1 MSTIDALM
9 LDAGFSALPLLE
21 ACLEQGVAIGVCS
34 GKPGDPGHVRATRSI
49 VEDYSDKEA
58 ILGIV
63 RKENIKAIL
72 PGVTDVSYETGAWV
86 AESLG
91 MPGFDSVETTTILL
105 KKDAFRAYAQRK
117 GLPIPKAVR
126 DIESVGQLSYP
137 ILVKPVDAY
146 SGLGISQ
153 VQREQDIL
161 PAYQSAASASVSG
174 QVVIEEFKQGSLHS
188 HSAFIRNGEI
198 VCEFFVDEYCTVY
211 PYQVNSSCVAHQM
224 SEALKNA
231 VSDCINS
238 IVADLKLCDGLLHT
252 QFIVNGDDF
261 WLIELTRRC
270 PGDLYCQ
277 LIRYSTD
284 IPYAEYFVAPFLSLP
299 STFANKRPAARHYVA
314 RHTVSVAE
322 KTIFNALRY
331 HQLPGELLESVV
343 LKKSGEVLNPAP
355 GDRAAVVFMTFDDKA
370 HLLKN
375 TGNLKYHLVVS
386 HSFLGKEK

>member
-72 PGVTDVSYETGAWV
+72 PGVTDISYETGAWV

>member
-34 GKPGDPGHVRATRSI
+34 GKPGDPGHTRATRSI

-63 RKENIKAIL
+63 RKENIKAVL

-86 AESLG
+86 AQSLG
-91 MPGFDSVETTTILL
+91 MPGFDSVETTAILL

-126 DIESVGQLSYP
+126 DIGSVGQLSYP

-146 SGLGISQ
+146 SGRGITQ

-161 PAYQSAASASVSG
+161 PAYQSASSASVSG

-224 SEALKNA
+224 SETLKNA

-238 IVADLKLCDGLLHT
+238 IVADLKLRDGLLHT
-252 QFIVNGDDF
+252 QFIANGDDF

-299 STFANKRPAARHYVA
+299 STFANKRPATRHYVA
-314 RHTVSVAE
+314 RHTVSVSE

-355 GDRAAVVFMTFDDKA
+355 GDRAAVVFMTFDEEA
-370 HLLKN
+370 ALLKS
-375 TGNLKYHLVVS
+375 TVNLKNHLVVS

>member
-299 STFANKRPAARHYVA
+299 STFADKRPAARHYVA

>member
-34 GKPGDPGHVRATRSI
+34 GKPGDPGHIRATRSI

-91 MPGFDSVETTTILL
+91 MPGFDSVETTAILL

-146 SGLGISQ
+146 SGRGITQ

-174 QVVIEEFKQGSLHS
+174 QVVIEEFRQGSLHS

-224 SEALKNA
+224 SETLKNA

-252 QFIVNGDDF
+252 QFISRGDDF

-299 STFANKRPAARHYVA
+299 SAFANKRPTARHYVA
-314 RHTVSVAE
+314 RHTVSVSE

-355 GDRAAVVFMTFDDKA
+355 GDRAAVVFMTFDEEA
-370 HLLKN
+370 ALLKS
-375 TGNLKYHLVVS
+375 TVNLKNHLVVS
-386 HSFLGKEK
+386 HSFLGKDQ

>member
-224 SEALKNA
+224 SDALKNA

>member
-21 ACLEQGVAIGVCS
+21 ACLDQGVAIGVCS
-34 GKPGDPGHVRATRSI
+34 GKPGDPGHIRATRSI

-63 RKENIKAIL
+63 RKENVKAIL

-91 MPGFDSVETTTILL
+91 MPGFDSVETTNILL
-105 KKDAFRAYAQRK
+105 RKDEFRSYAQRK
-117 GLPIPKAVR
+117 GLPVPTAVR
-126 DIESVGQLSYP
+126 DIACAGQLSYP

-146 SGLGISQ
+146 SGRGITL
-153 VQREQDIL
+153 VQCEQDIL
-161 PAYQSAASASVSG
+161 PAYQLAASSSASG
-174 QVVIEEFKQGSLHS
+174 QIVIEEFKQGSLHS

-198 VCEFFVDEYCTVY
+198 ACEFFVNEYCTVY
-211 PYQVNSSCVAHQM
+211 PYQVDSSCVAHQM
-224 SEALKNA
+224 SEALRNA

-252 QFIVNGDDF
+252 QFIANGDNF

-284 IPYAEYFVAPFLSLP
+284 IPYAEYFVAPFLSSP
-299 STFANKRPAARHYVA
+299 TTFANKRPPAHHYVA
-314 RHTVSVAE
+314 RHTVSVSE

-331 HQLPGELLESVV
+331 HKLPGELLESVV
-343 LKKSGEVLNPAP
+343 LKKSGEILNPAP
-355 GDRAAVVFMTFDDKA
+355 GDRAAVVFMTFADQTQLLGNTEGLKH
-370 HLLKN
+370 HLN
-375 TGNLKYHLVVS
+375 VC
-386 HSFLGKEK
+386 HSFLGRMK

>member
-34 GKPGDPGHVRATRSI
+34 GKPGDPGHIRATRSI

-86 AESLG
+86 AQSLG
-91 MPGFDSVETTTILL
+91 MPGFDSVETTAILL

-126 DIESVGQLSYP
+126 DIGSVGQLSYP

-146 SGLGISQ
+146 SGRGITQ

-224 SEALKNA
+224 SETLKNA

-252 QFIVNGDDF
+252 QFIANGDDF

-299 STFANKRPAARHYVA
+299 STFASKRPAARHYVA

-355 GDRAAVVFMTFDDKA
+355 GDRAAVVFMTFNDKA

-375 TGNLKYHLVVS
+375 TGNLKHHLVVS
-386 HSFLGKEK
+386 HSFLGKEQ

>member
-1 MSTIDALM
+1 M